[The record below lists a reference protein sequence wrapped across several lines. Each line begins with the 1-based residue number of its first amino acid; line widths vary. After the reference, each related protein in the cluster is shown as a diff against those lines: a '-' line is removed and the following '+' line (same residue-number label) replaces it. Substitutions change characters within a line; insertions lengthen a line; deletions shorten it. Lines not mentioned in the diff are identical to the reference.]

1 MGMGVAQPTPSLIA
15 AISAEERCSSHE
27 GQVVM
32 CVGAVMPQALKGRKP
47 GKTSKLH
54 LLSLAGKAKAKD
66 ESTPQLMD
74 ER

>member
-1 MGMGVAQPTPSLIA
+1 
-15 AISAEERCSSHE
+15 
-27 GQVVM
+27 
-32 CVGAVMPQALKGRKP
+32 MPQALKGRKP
-47 GKTSKLH
+47 GGKTSKLH